1 MPLAIAMAI
10 GGALLQLVASLVGRV
25 LLALGIGYI
34 SYQGYD
40 LLLGSFRTLFMSYAG
55 GLPADLLSILGLLKL
70 GTCFNI
76 ALSAITIR
84 ATLGGLQSGGFK
96 RMVTK

>member
-25 LLALGIGYI
+25 LLALGIGYV
-34 SYQGYD
+34 SYKGFD
-40 LLLGSFRTLFMSYAG
+40 VLTSSFRTLFMSYSG
-55 GLPADLLSILGLLKL
+55 GLSSSLLMILGLLKL

-76 ALSAITIR
+76 ALSAVTIR

-96 RMVTK
+96 RMITK